1 VGSAGLGLLAV
12 ASVILELMVALG
24 CCCGT
29 VVAVGLREGWEED
42 SGAAAVF
49 GLRKQGADAG
59 LVSCV
64 SGRCCLGNQRGSR
77 RC

>member
-1 VGSAGLGLLAV
+1 
-12 ASVILELMVALG
+12 
-24 CCCGT
+24 
-29 VVAVGLREGWEED
+29 VGLREGWEED

-49 GLRKQGADAG
+49 GLWKQGAAAG